1 MRFTQL
7 LIAAGTASL
16 ALAARL
22 KSKTKRTS
30 VFQFGSNES
39 GAEFGSG
46 TIPGVPGKDC
56 IWLNTTAIGIMKE
69 AGTRVEHLPCAI
81 SHGASSTTSLE
92 ALMRCTWL
100 VWSLYT
106 NYITSTG
113 AYALIDPRTLADTEN
128 ENTNRT
134 SYGEFAYEYYLKVFG
149 AIFSKVELYGN
160 VDGEGDCYGDCFEY
174 ELDNRVAQY
183 WGQWGR

>member
-100 VWSLYT
+100 VWSLY
-106 NYITSTG
+106 
-113 AYALIDPRTLADTEN
+113 
-128 ENTNRT
+128 
-134 SYGEFAYEYYLKVFG
+134 GEFAYEYYLKVFG

-174 ELDNRVAQY
+174 ELDNRGNRDVYCSCTVLGSMGSLGLNGADDLCIPYICQVQNAY
-183 WGQWGR
+183 VRS